1 MAVVFVAAGFIG
13 GGDVDVA
20 VGGGKTDIV
29 GANYVANF
37 IESRNRPLTL
47 HEIWLCLYCGA

>member
-20 VGGGKTDIV
+20 VGGKADIV
-29 GANYVANF
+29 GADYVANF
-37 IESRNRPLTL
+37 IESRNRPPTL
-47 HEIWLCLYCGA
+47 A

>member
-29 GANYVANF
+29 GADYVANF
-37 IESRNRPLTL
+37 TESRNRPLTL
-47 HEIWLCLYCGA
+47 FLLWQLFW